1 MGIILQG
8 ANVVGYVKC
17 RRDAG
22 AKITQ
27 MAGQFIGKQ
36 ILKQVCMCMC
46 VCGACLRVC
55 VCACVRVCLACV
67 SLKEQSSAI
76 CIHSFY
82 ANESTPAFV
91 MTWFIYPL
99 HLTVCG
105 TSLERTRNFLNI
117 LQVYLFY

>member
-1 MGIILQG
+1 MGIVLQG

-36 ILKQVCMCMC
+36 ILKQVCVCAC
-46 VCGACLRVC
+46 VYMR
-55 VCACVRVCLACV
+55 ACVRVCFACV
-67 SLKEQSSAI
+67 SLKERSSAI
-76 CIHSFY
+76 YLYSFY

-91 MTWFIYPL
+91 MTWFIYPSRF
-99 HLTVCG
+99 TVCG